1 MFNFQIRNRNRS
13 RAGVTTVAA
22 AQTVKDPRI
31 HVDLAHL
38 QALEGPAQTLNL
50 LPRQPAR
57 SVLAGR
63 HASRLRGRGL
73 NFEELREY
81 WPSDDVRSIDWKVT
95 ARTGEPHVRVYSE
108 ERDRPAL
115 IVVDQRMSMFFG
127 TRHAMKSVT
136 AAEAAALAA
145 FAILN
150 QDDRV
155 GGIVVRDEGLYT
167 QRPKRNRRALTRFLN
182 ELAQANQQ
190 LHADARPADSTS
202 LDSVLQAVANI
213 ARRDHLVL
221 LISDFD
227 VVGPATERLLSGI
240 AKHND
245 VILVP
250 VVDPTGE
257 AVPKSLVSAISDG
270 DLQATLDTRSAD
282 TQVAMDQF
290 NRQRR
295 QVINDWHLRYGL
307 PVAQLSTGEE
317 TLPQLQRLL
326 GLIPHP
332 AKQAAGQA
340 PKQPGEG

>member
-1 MFNFQIRNRNRS
+1 MLNFLIHSRNHS
-13 RAGVTTVAA
+13 RAGVTTVTAA
-22 AQTVKDPRI
+22 ETTADPRI

-38 QALEGPAQTLNL
+38 QALEGPAQSLTL

-81 WPSDDVRSIDWKVT
+81 WPSDDVRAIDWKVT
-95 ARTGEPHVRVYSE
+95 ARTGEPHVRVYTE

-127 TRHAMKSVT
+127 TRHAMKSTT

-145 FAILN
+145 FAVLN

-155 GGIVVRDEGLYT
+155 GGIVVRDDGLYT
-167 QRPKRNRRALTRFLN
+167 QRPKRNRRALTRFLS
-182 ELAQANQQ
+182 ELASANNK
-190 LHADARPADSTS
+190 LHADVPPAPATS
-202 LDSVLQAVANI
+202 LDAILQAVAHI

-227 VVGPATERLLSGI
+227 MVGPATERLLSGI
-240 AKHND
+240 ARHND

-257 AVPKSLVSAISDG
+257 QVPRSLVSAISDG
-270 DLQATLDTRSAD
+270 DLQATLDTRSPD
-282 TQVAMDQF
+282 TLAAMDQF

-295 QVINDWHLRYGL
+295 QVIHDWHLRYGL
-307 PVAQLSTGEE
+307 PVAQLTTGEE

-326 GLIPHP
+326 GLIPRP
-332 AKQAAGQA
+332 AQHAGKQADG
-340 PKQPGEG
+340 G